1 MAKASKAKG
10 ERAGKRRKKVRF
22 GQLNLCDAIGQLSF
36 RTRCTPHGSKT
47 VSPAPRF
54 QVTGWICH
62 GNKGETRMVEGP
74 INIIRNQEVVAV
86 GGRLYDVKWVNKTQV
101 SLTPREE

>member
-54 QVTGWICH
+54 QVTGWIVQEDD
-62 GNKGETRMVEGP
+62 ETTMVEGT
-74 INIIRNQEVVAV
+74 INIILNQEVVAV